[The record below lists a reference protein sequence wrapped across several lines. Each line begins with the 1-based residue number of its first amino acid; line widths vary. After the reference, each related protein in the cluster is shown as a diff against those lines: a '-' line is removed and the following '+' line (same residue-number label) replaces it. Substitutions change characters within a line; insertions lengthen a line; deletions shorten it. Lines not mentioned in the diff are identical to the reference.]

1 MPIVLCV
8 GIAVLDYVFAVDA
21 MPTRPEKH
29 RARDLAVVGGGI
41 AANAAVAVAR
51 LGGRAAL
58 ATRLGKDATGD
69 AIVADLAREGVDCT
83 LAGRF
88 DGLRSPT
95 SAIFVDPQGERLV
108 MSYADPDLPLD
119 PSWLPSRLP
128 AGVKAVLGDTR
139 WQEGAAHL
147 FRLARQAGVPAVLD
161 GDRPPTVPEAFE
173 FATHVAFSAQ
183 GLAEVTRIADPVA
196 GLEALA
202 RQTGAWLAVTV
213 GEQGVY
219 FLEDRAVAHQP
230 AFPVASVDTLGAG
243 DVWHGA
249 FALCLAEG
257 MKERQAVRFASAV
270 AALKCTRFGGRT
282 GVPSRA
288 EVQAFLQERA

>member
-8 GIAVLDYVFAVDA
+8 GIAVLDFVYAVDV
-21 MPTRPEKH
+21 MPVHPQKY

-41 AANAAVAVAR
+41 AANAAVAIAR

-58 ATRLGKDATGD
+58 ATRLGRDATGE
-69 AIVADLAREGVDCT
+69 AIVADLEREGVDCA
-83 LAGRF
+83 LARRYDGR
-88 DGLRSPT
+88 RPPT
-95 SAIFVDPQGERLV
+95 SPLFVDAQGERLV
-108 MSYADPDLPLD
+108 LSYSAPDLPLD
-119 PSWLPSRLP
+119 PSWLPTRLP
-128 AGVKAVLGDTR
+128 GGVKAVLGDTR

-161 GDRPPTVPEAFE
+161 GDRLPTVPEALE
-173 FATHVAFSAQ
+173 FATHVAFSEQ
-183 GLAEVTRIADPVA
+183 GLAEVTGIADPVA

-202 RQTGAWLAVTV
+202 SRSGAWLAVTA
-213 GEQGVY
+213 GERGVY
-219 FLEDRAVAHQP
+219 FLEERAVAHQP
-230 AFPVASVDTLGAG
+230 AFPIEAVDTLGAG

-270 AALKCTRFGGRT
+270 AALKCTRFGGRA
-282 GVPSRA
+282 GVPGRA
-288 EVQAFLQERA
+288 EVQAFLQGRA